1 MIHLDHVTVTFPDGD
16 SRITAVN
23 DVSLRGEPGT
33 VTGIIGPSGSGKSSL
48 LAVASTLV
56 SPDSGHVWIDDVDA
70 AQLSAK
76 EAAVLRRE
84 RLGIVFQQ
92 SNLLPALSSF
102 DQLRVMNHLGG
113 RASRREVSRVNA
125 KAAEL
130 LAAVGLAGQEHKRPH
145 QLSGGQRQRVNIA
158 RALMNDPR
166 VLIVD
171 EPTSALDQ
179 QRGAEII
186 DLILRLSQ
194 DMNTATLLVTH
205 DLVHLPR
212 MDAVVEMVD
221 GRLSTERS
229 SLVTV

>member
-102 DQLRVMNHLGG
+102 DQLRVMNPSWG
-113 RASRREVSRVNA
+113 SRFAARGESRER
-125 KAAEL
+125 E
-130 LAAVGLAGQEHKRPH
+130 
-145 QLSGGQRQRVNIA
+145 
-158 RALMNDPR
+158 
-166 VLIVD
+166 
-171 EPTSALDQ
+171 
-179 QRGAEII
+179 RG
-186 DLILRLSQ
+186 
-194 DMNTATLLVTH
+194 
-205 DLVHLPR
+205 
-212 MDAVVEMVD
+212 
-221 GRLSTERS
+221 
-229 SLVTV
+229 